1 MTKFYKN
8 IFTNI
13 SVFAIRTLNILNAIY
28 ITLNAKLKALKLVQ
42 TSFLI
47 IFIKKLGKNSFEF
60 DKIWQAVAK
69 VCFYNFLGVSLG
81 FSLKFKFKNYEFE
94 YIISN

>member
-13 SVFAIRTLNILNAIY
+13 SVFAIRILNIS
-28 ITLNAKLKALKLVQ
+28 LNAKLKALKLVQ
-42 TSFLI
+42 TTFLI

-69 VCFYNFLGVSLG
+69 ACFYNLLGVTLG
-81 FSLKFKFKNYEFE
+81 FSLKFQFKNYKIE
-94 YIISN
+94 YISSN